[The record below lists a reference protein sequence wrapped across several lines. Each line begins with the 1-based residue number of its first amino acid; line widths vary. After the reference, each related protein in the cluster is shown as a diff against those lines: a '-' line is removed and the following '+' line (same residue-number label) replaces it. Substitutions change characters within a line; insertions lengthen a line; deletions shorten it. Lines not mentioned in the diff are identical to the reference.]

1 MNILSTRYAYNT
13 TRRGFTIVE
22 LLIVIVVIGILA
34 ALTIVSYNGVK
45 RKAIITTIISDLS
58 NSAQQMAIDRVS
70 TDQFPATAAAV
81 NGGLGLPA
89 SPGTTYQFT
98 VNNTVTPPTFCITG
112 TNSLISYFVTQDSVP
127 AVGACP
133 GDVAGTSNPPQYAWT
148 SVPVSGVSG
157 WGSVAMSSTGSIMV
171 ATPSGGGKPYVST
184 DFGATWTLHAPGGS
198 GYLARLAISSNGL
211 TVLSTDQ
218 FSSGYLNTSVDGGI
232 NWDNH
237 PTVNGTTWADVA
249 VSGDGVNLIAAP
261 TSGYLYFSANS
272 GSTWATKTSSG
283 SRSWGL
289 VGISKTGNY
298 ITAYGGSVYTS
309 TNLGTSWTSRTAP
322 NVAWKGLAM
331 SDDGSKQYL
340 AASTGSVVAKS
351 SDYGVTWSALPNVPV
366 IAFGWA
372 PIATS
377 ADGTKLIVGGSYS
390 EYLYTSSDSGNTW
403 TAQTSLGKKSW
414 KSLTMSGD
422 GTRFLAA
429 PSSGDIVVGRFN

>member
-1 MNILSTRYAYNT
+1 MTDKTSTHHPSRA
-13 TRRGFTIVE
+13 GFTIVE

-45 RKAIITTIISDLS
+45 RKAIITTIVSDLS
-58 NSAQQMAIDRVS
+58 HSAQQMAIDRVGS
-70 TDQFPATAAAV
+70 DQFPATAAAA

-112 TNSLISYFVTQDSVP
+112 TNSFISYFVTQDSAP

-133 GDVAGTSNPPQYAWT
+133 GDVAGTGNPPQYTWT

-218 FSSGYLNTSVDGGI
+218 FSSGYLSTSVDGGI
-232 NWDNH
+232 NWNNRTTTDGN
-237 PTVNGTTWADVA
+237 TWADVA

-283 SRSWGL
+283 SRSWSL

-298 ITAYGGSVYTS
+298 ITARGGNQIFTS
-309 TNLGTSWTSRTAP
+309 TNLGTTFTSRTAP
-322 NVAWKGLAM
+322 NVSWSDLAM
-331 SDDGSKQYL
+331 SDDGSTQYL

-351 SDYGVTWSALPNVPV
+351 SDYGVTWMTLPNVPV
-366 IAFGWA
+366 ITNGWA

-377 ADGTKLIVGGSYS
+377 ADGTKLILGGSFLNYI
-390 EYLYTSSDSGNTW
+390 YTSSDSGDTW
-403 TAQTSLGKKSW
+403 TEQTSLGKKSW
-414 KSLTMSGD
+414 RSLTMSSD

-429 PSSGDIVVGRFN
+429 PSSGGIVVGTFN